1 MVWGKHRLT
10 GIIQM
15 SLDFTDDL
23 GKIHCKTLILCGEKD
38 KANYAASVQLKE
50 KIATS
55 ELGVVCNAGHEIN
68 KDDPEKLSEIINT
81 FLLQ

>member
-1 MVWGKHRLT
+1 M
-10 GIIQM
+10 
-15 SLDFTDDL
+15 
-23 GKIHCKTLILCGEKD
+23 ILCGEKD

-55 ELGVVCNAGHEIN
+55 ELSVVCNAGHEIN